1 MRVAGAHLATL
12 SPSFTDNLRLD
23 STPMPCGQSRD
34 TSRCSKLAGSAGYG
48 CCRSHGRRRRGRA
61 RRDPVRDWAVEE
73 GCEPVAPAPRLALFE
88 LASLAITDP
97 TGRGDWHGDV
107 EAVSRSKMED
117 PGRKIHDGRRAVT
130 PAVA

>member
-1 MRVAGAHLATL
+1 
-12 SPSFTDNLRLD
+12 
-23 STPMPCGQSRD
+23 
-34 TSRCSKLAGSAGYG
+34 
-48 CCRSHGRRRRGRA
+48 
-61 RRDPVRDWAVEE
+61 
-73 GCEPVAPAPRLALFE
+73 VAPAPRLALFE